1 MSIAISAS
9 RNSKTTL
16 AIVGR
21 KIITKDQFVKLYKE
35 KLVRFGLTDTEEAR
49 SGYLKNLVDDE
60 ILIRQAKKEKLDRTA
75 EGRKEKERIEV
86 QELLNAYSM
95 RHISPTIN
103 VTEQDLKDLF
113 IRMNTKVKVRH
124 LYAQTK
130 EEADSLY
137 TALQQGSTFS
147 ELAQKV
153 FKDPALRT
161 TGGSLGYI
169 SIDEMDPT
177 FENTAYS
184 MRIGDVSR
192 PVKTTHGYSIIGVDD
207 IQNNPFVTEN
217 EFRKSVDKLRRF
229 IRKRKYEEAATQLT
243 DRLSFK
249 LDVQCSEKGVTQLY
263 SLLQNR
269 NFHAMI
275 ENSSIAISKSDLRKV
290 VVYSKAGNWSIAKV
304 IDALSKTSERQRKWI
319 KTKENFTDY
328 LKGLYLRNYIVQQ
341 AKQEGLDRNSLY
353 WETVDYL
360 FDTYLLTTIEERLKK
375 QIQISPDTVRSF
387 YSYHKE
393 NFRTIPEIRLSAILV
408 DRQSLS
414 DSIDQYLKSE
424 KPFDSLAREYSIQ
437 KNTAIR
443 GGDLGFLQQTELGEF
458 GKKIFSLEIGK
469 WEGPFIEEGKYLFV
483 KCTDRKDAKYKS
495 FEESSGEI
503 EEMLVQERWFSV
515 RSEYVEYLRKVVSP
529 QIYAEKLREISIN

>member
-161 TGGSLGYI
+161 TGGSIGYI

-469 WEGPFIEEGKYLFV
+469 WEGQFIEEGKYLFV